1 VRKSSKTFL
10 ILASVTLLSASSVMA
25 MRTGSRVPKP
35 SQSYLGVDIVDV
47 EPDQVSVL
55 RLRDAKGAEIT
66 RVDHD
71 GPAGKAGLR
80 EHDVVLKVND
90 LAIENEEQ
98 FRKALRETPAGKSV
112 ALTLSREGQMMT
124 VTAQLANRAEVE
136 RRAWEQ
142 HFTVPEPLATE
153 NYPPVPDVAVVAP
166 PPSSHGFISGH
177 LLWTPY
183 TGLMLDIMGTQLAE
197 FFGAKNGK
205 GLLVRSVEPNSP
217 AAVAGI
223 RAGDVVVRVNGGTI
237 GSKADWTRAIHDA
250 KGRPAEVTLLRER
263 HEVTLNLP
271 TDGKKRSSLQFPG
284 AGTAQDPASA
294 VIMACLELL

>member
-1 VRKSSKTFL
+1 MKKSSKTL
-10 ILASVTLLSASSVMA
+10 LLMASAALLSAPIVA
-25 MRTGSRVPKP
+25 MHTGSHTPKP

-47 EPDQVSVL
+47 EPEQVSVL
-55 RLRDAKGAEIT
+55 HLHDSKGAEIT

-80 EHDVVLKVND
+80 EHDVILKVND
-90 LAIENEEQ
+90 QTIENEEQ
-98 FRKALRETPAGKSV
+98 FRKALRETPAGHNV
-112 ALTLSREGQMMT
+112 ALTLSRDGQMLS

-142 HFTVPEPLATE
+142 HYTVPEPQTTE
-153 NYPPVPDVAVVAP
+153 NYPPVAEAAP
-166 PPSSHGFISGH
+166 AGTPIVHGFITGH

-183 TGLMLDIMGTQLAE
+183 TGLMMDTMGAQLAE

-205 GLLVRSVEPNSP
+205 GLLVHSVEANSP
-217 AAVAGI
+217 AAMAGV

-237 GSKADWTRAIHDA
+237 GSKADWARAVRDA

-263 HEVTLNLP
+263 HEVTVMMP
-271 TDGKKRSSLQFPG
+271 TDGKKRSSLRFPG
-284 AGTAQDPASA
+284 ASVAKDVPAP